1 MNIYQEA
8 YNLGIALRNSD
19 VGKNILDM
27 YNKVRSCTSENSFN
41 DLHNL
46 GQRLMHYYLFSISL
60 ERLKINKD
68 NKKIPD
74 FMRNEFYKIINTP
87 EIELFCKECEL
98 FGKKLEEASK
108 NFFSKEISKEFAG
121 DIKSP
126 EIVRSMLNLNAAC
139 IRSGLVQRFMYYN
152 SKVPNFK
159 DIFRD
164 YERERSI
171 IKGTPFG
178 KNVRKLIKKLKSN
191 YDSSILYYCEFF
203 ISVLIIIKE
212 IVFESHLGLISEIN
226 REDLISFRILGDNQI
241 KFFKIELPSEEI
253 KIFKQNGIITL
264 LSDSKEKIFLLVK
277 KRIVSFNRETGSKIM
292 WSGLV
297 CPTKVK

>member
-1 MNIYQEA
+1 MNMYQEA
-8 YNLGIALRNSD
+8 YNLGIALRNSGT
-19 VGKNILDM
+19 GKSILDM

-41 DLHNL
+41 DLHDL
-46 GQRLMHYYLFSISL
+46 GQCLMHYYLFPISL

-98 FGKKLEEASK
+98 FGKKLDEASK
-108 NFFSKEISKEFAG
+108 NFFGKEIPKEFAN

-126 EIVRSMLNLNAAC
+126 EIVRAMLNLNAAC
-139 IRSGLVQRFMYYN
+139 MRSGLIQRFMYYN
-152 SKVPNFK
+152 SKVYNFK

-171 IKGTPFG
+171 IKGIPFD

-191 YDSSILYYCEFF
+191 YDSSILYCCEFF
-203 ISVLIIIKE
+203 ISVLTLIKE
-212 IVFESHLGLISEIN
+212 IIFESHLGLISEIN
-226 REDLISFRILGDNQI
+226 KGDLISFRILGNNQI
-241 KFFKIELPSEEI
+241 NFFKIELPGKAI
-253 KIFKQNGIITL
+253 KIFKQNGILTL
-264 LSDSKEKIFLLVK
+264 LSDGKEKFFLLIS
-277 KRIVSFNRETGSKIM
+277 KRTASFNRETGSKIM
-292 WSGLV
+292 WSGLI
-297 CPTKVK
+297 CPTRIK